1 MLSSISNNLVRF
13 VALMSVIAFFTG
25 YSSGYPAMIILE
37 IAMVLIWLQMDYQ
50 KIKNL
55 LKMKK
60 YK

>member
-1 MLSSISNNLVRF
+1 
-13 VALMSVIAFFTG
+13 MSVIAFFTG